1 MALCKIKICPGEYY
15 SFAKKIQF
23 TSGEIKM
30 TASWLPTLK
39 PHSIFYALYWRQK
52 LKSNKS
58 LKIKKKKN

>member
-30 TASWLPTLK
+30 TASWLPTLN
-39 PHSIFYALYWRQK
+39 PHNIFFCCL
-52 LKSNKS
+52 LKTKTE
-58 LKIKKKKN
+58 IK

>member
-39 PHSIFYALYWRQK
+39 PHNIFFWLSIED
-52 LKSNKS
+52 
-58 LKIKKKKN
+58 KNWNQINI